1 MIGQNNTQIF
11 ERLYAKAKKPGDLP
25 WDHDEPTTFL
35 SDIVEQRGPG
45 RVLDLGC
52 GSGVD
57 SVFLA
62 SNGWEVLALDFM
74 PQAINMTRHRAAGA
88 GVRIDVQRADI
99 SIWSGAGR
107 FDLIIDAG
115 CLHALRSAY
124 RKTYKEKLLDW
135 LTDDSQYVLRHAEC
149 RNLLEWRPMG
159 PKRVRR
165 KSILKLFEPQFI
177 EQDFDRHVF
186 TGVKFPYGPS
196 FAHTTYWFKR
206 AQQLSEQA

>member
-1 MIGQNNTQIF
+1 MIGQNNTQVF
-11 ERLYAKAKKPGDLP
+11 DSLYAKAKKPGDLP
-25 WDHDEPTTFL
+25 WDNDVPATFL
-35 SDIVEQRGPG
+35 ADIVESSAPG
-45 RVLDLGC
+45 RALDLGC

-57 SVFLA
+57 SVYLA
-62 SNGWEVLALDFM
+62 SNGWNVLALDFM

-115 CLHALRSAY
+115 CLHSLRSAY

-135 LTDDSQYVLRHAEC
+135 LTDDSQYLLRHAEC

-159 PKRVRR
+159 AKRVRR
-165 KSILKLFEPQFI
+165 KSILKLFEPQFV
-177 EQDFDRHVF
+177 EQDFDRHVY

-206 AQQLSEQA
+206 AQQSSEQS

>member
-1 MIGQNNTQIF
+1 MIGQNNTQVF
-11 ERLYAKAKKPGDLP
+11 ENLYANAKKPGDLP
-25 WDHDEPTTFL
+25 WDNDEPATFL
-35 SDIVEQRGPG
+35 SDIVENSAPG
-45 RVLDLGC
+45 RALDLGC

-57 SVFLA
+57 SVYLA
-62 SNGWEVLALDFM
+62 SNGWDVLALDFM

-135 LTDDSQYVLRHAEC
+135 LTDDSQYLLRHAEC

-159 PKRVRR
+159 PKRVPR

-177 EQDFDRHVF
+177 EEDFDRHVF
-186 TGVKFPYGPS
+186 SGVKLPYGPS

-206 AQQLSEQA
+206 AQQLSE